1 MRKILTLA
9 ILLSAS
15 AAQAD
20 SLGESCPIDIKNEV
34 HVSSEQMSVYQQGE
48 AKVVIDAN
56 NDVYVNGEKLSLDS
70 AQQKALDTYHAN
82 VDKYLPK
89 VVEIA
94 DDGID
99 VAKEIFDDVVAKFDS
114 ESSFSA
120 AKEKIQQLGN
130 EIHNEFYNND
140 DFVLKADA
148 FKDVVTTGR
157 SKLETA
163 MESMNTEFM
172 AGAFNAFTE
181 KMSQE
186 GGLNFTELQEKVAE
200 LQTSIKAKVKEHQ
213 SEFKQQGE
221 QYCDSV
227 KELAEEEKQLH
238 LTIPELQNY
247 PVFSI

>member
-1 MRKILTLA
+1 MKKILTLTL
-9 ILLSAS
+9 LLSTGS
-15 AAQAD
+15 VQAA
-20 SLGESCPIDIKNEV
+20 SLGESCPIDIENEV

-48 AKVVIDAN
+48 AKVVIDEN
-56 NDVYVNGEKLSLDS
+56 NNVYVNGEKLSLDS
-70 AQQKALDTYHAN
+70 AQQKALDSYHSN

-89 VVEIA
+89 VVAIA
-94 DDGID
+94 DDGVD

-114 ESSFSA
+114 EASFSA
-120 AKEKIQQLGN
+120 AKEKIAQLGD

-157 SKLETA
+157 SKLEAA

-172 AGAFNAFTE
+172 AGAFHAFTE

-200 LQTSIKAKVKEHQ
+200 LQSSIKAKVKEHQ
-213 SEFKQQGE
+213 SEFKEKGE

-227 KELAEEEKQLH
+227 KALAEEEQQLH
-238 LTIPELQNY
+238 RTIPELENY